1 MQVLVIQMTIKPSGS
16 NRVTSTGSRHLMR
29 GKMSWERSEHR
40 HSGRRWTRIHTYL
53 AKLPLKTSTTSL
65 STPKKRRRR
74 SPGIWLACLHP
85 AKNHTSL
92 EETLS
97 NDWTKTWW
105 SWTRNSWRR
114 GENWTRINHASFC
127 TRSNWR
133 HNARKRLK
141 NWKIWNDKWSY
152 NNCSS
157 RSTRG
162 RRLKNDGR
170 AWKSGQRTYESKIFL
185 SRNRFKMKS

>member
-1 MQVLVIQMTIKPSGS
+1 MTIKPSGS
-16 NRVTSTGSRHLMR
+16 NRATSTGSRHLMR

-40 HSGRRWTRIHTYL
+40 RWGRRWTRIPTYL

-105 SWTRNSWRR
+105 SWMRNSWKR
-114 GENWTRINHASFC
+114 GENWTRINHASFF
-127 TRSNWR
+127 TRNNWR
-133 HNARKRLK
+133 HNERKRSK
-141 NWKIWNDKWSY
+141 NLKIWRGKWSY
-152 NNCSS
+152 SNFL
-157 RSTRG
+157 RLLIRAQ
-162 RRLKNDGR
+162 RLKKGDR
-170 AWKSGQRTYESKIFL
+170 AWKSGQRTYVSKIFL
-185 SRNRFKMKS
+185 NRNRFKMKS